1 MTWQNFY
8 LVCFVV
14 GFAFSV
20 LSFLGGGMRW
30 HLPFKWHL
38 PHGGAHAHAGPHV
51 HLGHASGA
59 QGAAARGTSLQVSPF
74 NFLTLTV
81 FLAWFGGTGYL
92 LTRYA
97 TVWFV
102 LGLLVALL
110 SGIGGA
116 AIVFGF
122 LRVLISSERPMDPA
136 DYEMVGVLGKV
147 TSPIRAGGTGEIVY
161 TQGGTRHAAGA
172 RSEDSSAIVKGC
184 EVVVTRYEHGI
195 AYVRRWE
202 EMAGLEESPPAAR
215 ASSANAGDK
224 EGGK

>member
-1 MTWQNFY
+1 MTWENFY

-20 LSFLGGGMRW
+20 LSFLSGGLRW
-30 HLPFKWHL
+30 RLPFKWHL
-38 PHGGAHAHAGPHV
+38 PHSGPNVHGGPHV
-51 HLGHASGA
+51 HLGHARGVRSGGA
-59 QGAAARGTSLQVSPF
+59 RAGAAQVSPF
-74 NFLTLTV
+74 NFLTLTI

-92 LTRYA
+92 LTRYS
-97 TVWFV
+97 TVWFL
-102 LGLLVALL
+102 LGLAVALF

-122 LRVLISSERPMDPA
+122 LRALISSERPMDPA

-147 TSPIRAGGTGEIVY
+147 SSPIRAGGTGEITY

-172 RSEDSSAIVKGC
+172 RSEEGSAIAKGS
-184 EVVVTRYEHGI
+184 EVVVTRYERGI

-202 EMAGLEESPPAAR
+202 EMAGMEDAPAPQQ
-215 ASSANAGDK
+215 ASSAK
-224 EGGK
+224 EGSQ